1 MLAIIGYRGLPSKEK
16 LDTRLS
22 IVKYVSV
29 LEWSFSLEWIFKW
42 NAYNINYE
50 ILMTF
55 QSSTQAVNFKLLI
68 VFLSFFFNLSF
79 PNNIFAET
87 FLLEEESSL
96 SLDIWINE
104 RESGLGGGDIFQN
117 FLTRNRIP
125 PPIVHTRENPAWKV
139 FKEVTYAEQ
148 ENGLKIL
155 R

>member
-1 MLAIIGYRGLPSKEK
+1 MLAIIGYQGLPSKEK

-29 LEWSFSLEWIFKW
+29 LEWSLSLEWIFKW
-42 NAYNINYE
+42 NTCNIQLWNTYE
-50 ILMTF
+50 ISKLNTG
-55 QSSTQAVNFKLLI
+55 SNFWAFDCFPQL
-68 VFLSFFFNLSF
+68 FLF

-96 SLDIWINE
+96 SLDIWIND